1 MQGQGYN
8 SGINPFAQAP
18 PAINPDSYSDVQT
31 TYMPQEEGR
40 VPAVPSAGPPHYSSL
55 GAAAYGQA
63 GPPPGYVPAVG
74 SQSDTTTVPSVSG
87 KIGAVPGSGEA
98 VLGKLTDASVQ
109 HNSLACLVDTSGMAG
124 QGSPGP
130 MPSRPDDGFFGATQQ
145 GQQSSA
151 PAASDAR
158 PLLAGDRP
166 PEDPNKYPFYN
177 VRRYRPYFNISTKE
191 VLWRVGNSFIGAFR
205 ANFMQVTQE
214 APDLYGP
221 FWIATTLIFVTAVA
235 GNYANY
241 IEFKR
246 SMVSPPP
253 PLMPPPVPA
262 NSTAPS
268 ASPAVVPAA
277 VPVSGLEQAGLGV
290 ECITLPVASCTTR
303 RAQRREEG
311 RGHFLAW
318 AGGGSGIDKSCR
330 NSRIPAAM
338 ASRIE
343 PASGRLNAC
352 PSAPARQG
360 GPIPTPV
367 SVRRLMS
374 AAPDVVPDD
383 LHPDS
388 MLGPVAAAV
397 QSMADSQWFTD
408 YTKLAS
414 SAGLFYGYAFGLSLL
429 LWLGL
434 RYLRSDMRLVN
445 MFCIYGYAMTIFI
458 PVAFICIVPN
468 DLVQWL
474 TVAVATIISGM
485 FLIMNMRE
493 RIMVVGPGKSVPVL
507 IAIFALHLG
516 LGFVLKL
523 IFFQY

>member
-74 SQSDTTTVPSVSG
+74 SQSGFRLPFTNTTTVPSVSG
-87 KIGAVPGSGEA
+87 KIGAFPG
-98 VLGKLTDASVQ
+98 
-109 HNSLACLVDTSGMAG
+109 SGMAG

-253 PLMPPPVPA
+253 PLMPPPAPA

-277 VPVSGLEQAGLGV
+277 VP
-290 ECITLPVASCTTR
+290 
-303 RAQRREEG
+303 
-311 RGHFLAW
+311 
-318 AGGGSGIDKSCR
+318 
-330 NSRIPAAM
+330 
-338 ASRIE
+338 
-343 PASGRLNAC
+343 
-352 PSAPARQG
+352 
-360 GPIPTPV
+360 
-367 SVRRLMS
+367 
-374 AAPDVVPDD
+374 
-383 LHPDS
+383 
-388 MLGPVAAAV
+388 
-397 QSMADSQWFTD
+397 SMAESQWFTD

>member
-1 MQGQGYN
+1 
-8 SGINPFAQAP
+8 
-18 PAINPDSYSDVQT
+18 
-31 TYMPQEEGR
+31 MPQEEGR

-253 PLMPPPVPA
+253 PLMLPPAPA

-277 VPVSGLEQAGLGV
+277 VP
-290 ECITLPVASCTTR
+290 
-303 RAQRREEG
+303 
-311 RGHFLAW
+311 
-318 AGGGSGIDKSCR
+318 
-330 NSRIPAAM
+330 
-338 ASRIE
+338 
-343 PASGRLNAC
+343 
-352 PSAPARQG
+352 
-360 GPIPTPV
+360 
-367 SVRRLMS
+367 
-374 AAPDVVPDD
+374 
-383 LHPDS
+383 
-388 MLGPVAAAV
+388 
-397 QSMADSQWFTD
+397 SMAESQWFTD

-414 SAGLFYGYAFGLSLL
+414 SAGLLCHDHLHPSGLHLHRAQRPGAVADGSS
-429 LWLGL
+429 GHHHQRHVPHHEHEGANHGGGAGQVRARAHSHL
-434 RYLRSDMRLVN
+434 RTAPRARLRSQAHLFPVLTLAGADGCSYGDRGRGASTSTFMLLSMLAGSWLV
-445 MFCIYGYAMTIFI
+445 
-458 PVAFICIVPN
+458 VAPPAAAKP
-468 DLVQWL
+468 LQER
-474 TVAVATIISGM
+474 
-485 FLIMNMRE
+485 RE
-493 RIMVVGPGKSVPVL
+493 REGER
-507 IAIFALHLG
+507 
-516 LGFVLKL
+516 
-523 IFFQY
+523 